1 MSSNYLRKYE
11 SRILFSEKK
20 KKKNKIL
27 ENSLSS
33 IGTNTSSA
41 SKKSMLKSISKDFSK
56 FKLHPNDNLIKGHR
70 RSLSKK

>member
-11 SRILFSEKK
+11 SRTLFSEKQ
-20 KKKNKIL
+20 KNKIL

-41 SKKSMLKSISKDFSK
+41 SKKSMLKSISKDFKIS
-56 FKLHPNDNLIKGHR
+56 P
-70 RSLSKK
+70 

>member
-11 SRILFSEKK
+11 SRILFSEKQ
-20 KKKNKIL
+20 KNKIL

-41 SKKSMLKSISKDFSK
+41 SKKSILKSISKEYIKLK
-56 FKLHPNDNLIKGHR
+56 FHPNDNLIRGHR